1 MRLRKRLNLSN
12 LSDWEWLKLSNL
24 WDWEKDYKCLIYEI
38 EKKAELV

>member
-24 WDWEKDYKCLIYEI
+24 WDWEKDYKFLIYEI
-38 EKKAELV
+38 EKKAKLV